1 MAAAIRKWWCVTLL
15 LVMLSSMLLAQEK
28 TRNYYYNGHEMEILP
43 DARKAFQNGRY
54 ARTVEL
60 CTWHYVYFGDQAAK
74 ALNEK
79 AERCARLLE
88 EMSGLD
94 AAGNLKEAKKTASL
108 LLSLNPK
115 DAAAREIMAKSEA
128 PVRDTLPV
136 PAPEVIPAKDTVRL
150 EKKDTLVRKE
160 EVIPAEPVTP
170 VETAVPGETVPPVEM
185 AAPATEAVPEK
196 VPVPEAVPVQPADS
210 ATVAPASEEA
220 APEWESPVKEPITI
234 RAKWDV
240 TAPQPVE
247 AEKPARP
254 EARSFEVCLTAFGN
268 VMDRIVYG
276 NYSQNKTGLSF
287 GVGASLLLPVG
298 RFFQLGGGVAFR
310 ALPSAYSQSSISNGA
325 TVYNVIQGL
334 DRFPFVFADVRA
346 SLPSSSRPFL
356 LAQAGTGMYYPVNG
370 DKGQLGSIYASLGV
384 GLHPLKK
391 LSLHLSMDYMKLP
404 EKKVFTPTL
413 HLGLSLGR

>member
-88 EMSGLD
+88 EMSRLD
-94 AAGNLKEAKKTASL
+94 AAGELKEAKKTASL

-115 DAAAREIMAKSEA
+115 DDAAREIMAKSEA

-170 VETAVPGETVPPVEM
+170 VEMAAPGETVPPVEM
-185 AAPATEAVPEK
+185 AAPATEAVP
-196 VPVPEAVPVQPADS
+196 AQPADS

-247 AEKPARP
+247 AEKPALP
-254 EARSFEVCLTAFGN
+254 EAQSFEVCLTAFGN

-287 GVGASLLLPVG
+287 GAGASLLLPVG

-391 LSLHLSMDYMKLP
+391 LSIHLSMDYMKLP

>member
-88 EMSGLD
+88 EMSRLD
-94 AAGNLKEAKKTASL
+94 AAGELKEAKKTASL

-115 DAAAREIMAKSEA
+115 DDAAREIMAKSEA

-170 VETAVPGETVPPVEM
+170 VEMAAPGETVPPVEM
-185 AAPATEAVPEK
+185 AAPATEAVP
-196 VPVPEAVPVQPADS
+196 AQPADS

-247 AEKPARP
+247 AEKPALP
-254 EARSFEVCLTAFGN
+254 EAQSFEVCLTAFGN

-287 GVGASLLLPVG
+287 GAGASLLLPVG